1 MNVQTMATSTAISLS
16 DVVLQ
21 KARTDARI
29 KGRPVLDVLAEA
41 LDIHSRDAGRLLA
54 QRFVCPFWES
64 TELHSLRPAL
74 SLWSLARAQQHR
86 ALLLQVAS
94 VRNPDTDATNASS
107 TTAYQ
112 LVAVTSDPFDTDL
125 ATQLEQ
131 AAQTVVQHVLATAED
146 IHAYLNQ
153 QEASTRAVDNFTQS
167 QVGSLESVALVEVL
181 SMQSV
186 SEAGSPAVKLVNST
200 LYDAL
205 RAGASDV
212 HLESTPAGLTVKYRI
227 DGVLDEITNVNGRAV
242 AEQTI
247 SRLKVL
253 SELDIAERRVPQDG
267 SFQVRAQDRL
277 IDLRVSIMPS
287 IHGEDAVIRIL
298 DKQAMIEAH
307 GKLSLSALGFDA
319 KALATMREMM
329 EAAYGML
336 LVTGPTGSGKTTT
349 LYAALAETQTGR
361 DKIITIEDPVEYQLS
376 GVLQIP
382 VNEKKG
388 LTFARGLRSI
398 LRHDPDKIMVG
409 EIRDRETAEIAVQSA
424 LTGHLVLTTVHANNV
439 FDVFGRFTHMGLDPY
454 ALVSALNG
462 IWAQRLLR
470 LNCTHCSQPYQPAAT
485 ELARFDLKEDDY
497 QRYTFVKGAGCG
509 DCRGTGYK
517 GRRAVAEFLIL
528 DDELREMIVQ
538 RQPVRQIKE
547 LARQKGTRSLL
558 DAALDV
564 VREGATTLEEVRRVT
579 LSA

>member
-1 MNVQTMATSTAISLS
+1 MTLDKTVILS
-16 DVVLQ
+16 DEVLQ
-21 KARTDARI
+21 KARAASQN
-29 KGRPVLDVLAEA
+29 KMRPLLDELAEM

-54 QRFVCPFWES
+54 CRFVYPFWES
-64 TELHSLRPAL
+64 AELQALQPAL
-74 SLWSLARAQQHR
+74 HLWPLARAQQHR
-86 ALLLQVAS
+86 ILLLQAHNS
-94 VRNPDTDATNASS
+94 SGSDTDET
-107 TTAYQ
+107 Q
-112 LVAVTSDPFDTDL
+112 LSKSRYIAVTSDPFNADL
-125 ATQLEQ
+125 TTQIEQ
-131 AAQTVVQHVLATAED
+131 AAGTVVQHVLATAED
-146 IHAYLNQ
+146 IRAYLSQ
-153 QEASTRAVDNFTQS
+153 QEALTRAVDNFTQS
-167 QVGSLESVALVEVL
+167 QTGSLESVVAVEVL

-227 DGVLDEITNVNGRAV
+227 DGVLDEITSVNGRVV

-307 GKLSLSALGFDA
+307 GKLSLAALGFDD
-319 KALATMREMM
+319 KALSTMRELM

-361 DKIITIEDPVEYQLS
+361 DKIITIEDPVEYQLP

-398 LRHDPDKIMVG
+398 LRHDPDTIMVG
-409 EIRDRETAEIAVQSA
+409 EIRDQETAEIAVQSA
-424 LTGHLVLTTVHANNV
+424 LTGHLVLSSVHANNV

-470 LNCTHCSQPYQPAAT
+470 LNCTHCSQPYQPNEN
-485 ELARFDLKEDDY
+485 ELARFDLTKEACQDY
-497 QRYTFVKGAGCG
+497 KFIKSSGCG

-517 GRRAVAEFLIL
+517 GRKAIAEFLIL

-547 LARQKGTRSLL
+547 LARQKGTRTLL

-564 VREGATTLEEVRRVT
+564 VRVGDTTLDEVRRVT

>member
-1 MNVQTMATSTAISLS
+1 MSLPAHTVKDLSSSDLHAILAQARASGISL
-16 DVVLQ
+16 L
-21 KARTDARI
+21 DA
-29 KGRPVLDVLAEA
+29 LAER
-41 LDIHSRDAGRLLA
+41 LQTNSREAGRWLA
-54 QRFVCPFWES
+54 QRFAIVFWES
-64 TELHSLRPAL
+64 TQLNNTRPLLDA
-74 SLWSLARAQQHR
+74 WPLARAQQQR
-86 ALLLQVAS
+86 MMLV
-94 VRNPDTDATNASS
+94 TDVPKTPEDGSPARITV
-107 TTAYQ
+107 Y
-112 LVAVTSDPFDTDL
+112 AVTSDPFDTDQS
-125 ATQLEQ
+125 TQLEQ
-131 AAQTVVQHVLATAED
+131 AAGQAVTQVLATAED

-153 QEASTRAVDNFTQS
+153 QEALLRAVDSFTQFTQS
-167 QVGSLESVALVEVL
+167 PTGALEAASTIEVL
-181 SMQSV
+181 SLASVAQS
-186 SEAGSPAVKLVNST
+186 GSPAVKLVNST

-212 HLESTPAGLTVKYRI
+212 HMETTPAGLTVKYRI
-227 DGVLDEITNVNGRAV
+227 DGVLDEITQVTGRAV
-242 AEQTI
+242 AEQII

-253 SELDIAERRVPQDG
+253 SDLDIAERRVPQDG
-267 SFQVRAQDRL
+267 SFQVRALERL

-307 GKLSLSALGFDA
+307 GRLSLEALGFHPS
-319 KALATMREMM
+319 ALATLRELMD
-329 EAAYGML
+329 AAYGML

-349 LYAALAETQTGR
+349 LYAALSETQTGR
-361 DKIITIEDPVEYQLS
+361 EKIITIEDPVEYQLP

-388 LTFARGLRSI
+388 LTFAKGLRSI

-439 FDVFGRFTHMGLDPY
+439 FDVFGRFTHMGLEPY

-470 LNCTHCSQPYQPAAT
+470 LNCPHCSAPYEPAPADVQRMGID
-485 ELARFDLKEDDY
+485 EADY
-497 QRYTFVKGAGCG
+497 KRYAFKKGSGCG

-517 GRRAVAEFLIL
+517 GRRAIAEFLVL

-538 RQPVRQIKE
+538 RQPVRKIKE
-547 LARQKGTRSLL
+547 VARSKGTRSLL
-558 DAALDV
+558 EAALEV
-564 VREGATTLEEVRRVT
+564 VHEGATTLEEVRRVT

>member
-1 MNVQTMATSTAISLS
+1 MTLEKTVALS
-16 DVVLQ
+16 DEVLR
-21 KARTDARI
+21 KARAASQ
-29 KGRPVLDVLAEA
+29 KKVRPLLDELAEM
-41 LDIHSRDAGRLLA
+41 LDINSRDAGRLLA
-54 QRFVCPFWES
+54 RRFVYPFWES
-64 TELHSLRPAL
+64 AELQTLQPAL
-74 SLWSLARAQQHR
+74 QLWPLARAQQHR
-86 ALLLQVAS
+86 ILLLQA
-94 VRNPDTDATNASS
+94 RNSSGSGTDET
-107 TTAYQ
+107 Q
-112 LVAVTSDPFDTDL
+112 LSKSRYIAVTSDPFNADL
-125 ATQLEQ
+125 TTQIEQ
-131 AAQTVVQHVLATAED
+131 AAGTVVQHVLATAED
-146 IHAYLNQ
+146 IRAYLSQ
-153 QEASTRAVDNFTQS
+153 QEALTRAVDNFTQS
-167 QVGSLESVALVEVL
+167 QTGSLESVVAVEVL

-227 DGVLDEITNVNGRAV
+227 DGVLDEITNVNGRVV

-307 GKLSLSALGFDA
+307 GKLSLAALGFDD
-319 KALATMREMM
+319 KALSTMRELM

-361 DKIITIEDPVEYQLS
+361 NKIITIEDPVEYQLP

-398 LRHDPDKIMVG
+398 LRHDPDTIMVG
-409 EIRDRETAEIAVQSA
+409 EIRDQETAEIAVQSA
-424 LTGHLVLTTVHANNV
+424 LTGHLVLSSVHANNV

-454 ALVSALNG
+454 ALVSAMNG

-470 LNCTHCSQPYQPAAT
+470 LNCTHCSQPYQPNEN
-485 ELARFDLKEDDY
+485 ELARFDLTKEACQHY
-497 QRYTFVKGAGCG
+497 KFIKSSGCG

-517 GRRAVAEFLIL
+517 GRKAIAEFLIL

-547 LARQKGTRSLL
+547 LARQKGTRTLL

-564 VREGATTLEEVRRVT
+564 VRVGDTTLDEVRRVT